1 MKKVMQNVTSIR
13 LRPDQIAR
21 LPKGQGAKII
31 RLAIKRYHDG
41 EIVIPKTKG
50 TENGEKVLQVF
61 AYRGRLPRSDARKVR
76 AILDA
81 HLEHPVD
88 HSAELARWDAIC
100 AEMLD
105 HLPPF
110 FLE

>member
-1 MKKVMQNVTSIR
+1 MQKVTSIR

-21 LPKGQGAKII
+21 LPKGQGAKVI
-31 RLAIKRYHDG
+31 RLALARYRKG

-50 TENGEKVLQVF
+50 TENDKEVLQVF
-61 AYRGRLPRSDARKVR
+61 ALRQRLEVGDARKVR

-81 HLEHPVD
+81 HFGHPVD

-100 AEMLD
+100 REMLD

-110 FLE
+110 ILE

>member
-1 MKKVMQNVTSIR
+1 MTMTSIR

-21 LPKGQGAKII
+21 LPKGQGAKVI
-31 RLAIKRYHDG
+31 RLALARWRKG
-41 EIVIPKTKG
+41 EIVIQNKG
-50 TENGEKVLQVF
+50 TRRNEKEVLQVF
-61 AYRGRLPRSDARKVR
+61 ALRQRLEVGNARLVR
-76 AILDA
+76 AVLDA
-81 HLEHPVD
+81 HFRTPVD

-100 AEMLD
+100 SEMLD

>member
-1 MKKVMQNVTSIR
+1 MSSIR

-21 LPKGQGAKII
+21 LPKGQGARVI
-31 RLAIKRYHDG
+31 RLALARYRKG
-41 EIVIPKTKG
+41 EIVIQKLGNRK
-50 TENGEKVLQVF
+50 NEKEVLQVF
-61 AYRGRLPRSDARKVR
+61 ALRQRLEIGDARLVR
-76 AILDA
+76 EILDA
-81 HLEHPVD
+81 HFRTPVD
-88 HSAELARWDAIC
+88 HSGELARWDAIC